1 MEFNII
7 SSTLNTNYN
16 YKNVIIVQGSFV
28 KDEVNGNLQSVEGSC
43 YRKNQD
49 ETQGE
54 YIGNFNGSSQPDG
67 TITYGLSQMKRSDSE
82 LVWDAIDD
90 IQNEVIPTDE
100 SE

>member
-7 SSTLNTNYN
+7 SSTLNTSYN
-16 YKNVIIVQGSFV
+16 YKNTIIVQGSYV
-28 KDEVNGNLQSVEGSC
+28 RDEVSGNLQSINGSC
-43 YRKNQD
+43 YRINA
-49 ETQGE
+49 QGE
-54 YIGNFNGSSQPDG
+54 MGDYIGNFNGYPQSDG
-67 TITYGLSQMKRSDSE
+67 DITYDLSQMNRSDSE